1 MLVSFANLLVRSSGE
16 MVAQLPFQCKRVGK
30 TAIAGYIARTL
41 KTAGI
46 SPCIVTMGRGG
57 PEEPEI
63 VDGGALE
70 ITPEYLLRI
79 AEPLHTGDYDEAKR
93 ALCDLLLIHAVNV
106 GKLKRSRVFGER
118 EAANQSIARIGS
130 FYESNG
136 GYLDTYFVVDA
147 LRYIEEARMEL
158 NE

>member
-1 MLVSFANLLVRSSGE
+1 MMRIKLPTLLILLILVSGLTFIITFIVVGFRVHIQTRKDAN
-16 MVAQLPFQCKRVGK
+16 
-30 TAIAGYIARTL
+30 II
-41 KTAGI
+41 
-46 SPCIVTMGRGG
+46 
-57 PEEPEI
+57 
-63 VDGGALE
+63 E
-70 ITPEYLLRI
+70 ITYLLRI